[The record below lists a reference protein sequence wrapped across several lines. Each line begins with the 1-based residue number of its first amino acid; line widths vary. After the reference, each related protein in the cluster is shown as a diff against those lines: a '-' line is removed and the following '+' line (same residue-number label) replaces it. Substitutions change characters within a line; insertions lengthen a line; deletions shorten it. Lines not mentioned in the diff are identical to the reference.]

1 MQKQRYDLIEL
12 ARDLGTT
19 AEELIRYG
27 ADGELTLYV
36 IAHEWPGKKAG
47 SSDAESDVV
56 VDGQVELLPTDLLKA
71 LNSDYT
77 EVRQVKTANGDV
89 VVLDS
94 TQEVMR
100 AVHFVTAAE
109 RLRVQQALNPA
120 PQPTVATSGDT
131 LPPYLDPSH
140 QYYSETLDAA
150 VRAWSA
156 LYVEGRF
163 KLKDRGHREQLEIWL
178 KKHFDHLSNNAR
190 KGIAAVVNPNKKG
203 GNPITRKN

>member
-1 MQKQRYDLIEL
+1 
-12 ARDLGTT
+12 
-19 AEELIRYG
+19 
-27 ADGELTLYV
+27 V
-36 IAHEWPGKKAG
+36 IADEWPGKKAD
-47 SSDAESDVV
+47 SSDAESDVI
-56 VDGQVELLPTDLLKA
+56 VDGPGELLPTDLLKA

-94 TQEVMR
+94 TQRVMR
-100 AVHFVTAAE
+100 GIHFVTAAE

-120 PQPTVATSGDT
+120 PQPTVAASGDT

-203 GNPITRKN
+203 GNPTTRKN

>member
-100 AVHFVTAAE
+100 GVHFVTAAE

-120 PQPTVATSGDT
+120 PQPMVATSADAS
-131 LPPYLDPSH
+131 PPYLDPSH
-140 QYYSETLDAA
+140 QYHSIPHGYNRWGISRIYKDGSISLDF
-150 VRAWSA
+150 
-156 LYVEGRF
+156 Y
-163 KLKDRGHREQLEIWL
+163 
-178 KKHFDHLSNNAR
+178 
-190 KGIAAVVNPNKKG
+190 
-203 GNPITRKN
+203 